1 MNSLSFDTDEVISVK
16 ANIGFIDV
24 KRAASYRSPGEH
36 LDARGRNQNDF
47 ICAAKLDKLF
57 DL

>member
-1 MNSLSFDTDEVISVK
+1 MLSARLRTAYGSK
-16 ANIGFIDV
+16 
-24 KRAASYRSPGEH
+24 H
-36 LDARGRNQNDF
+36 LDAHGRNQNDF

>member
-1 MNSLSFDTDEVISVK
+1 LAQPTLS
-16 ANIGFIDV
+16 A
-24 KRAASYRSPGEH
+24 RLRSACAGKH
-36 LDARGRNQNDF
+36 LDARGRNHNDF

>member
-1 MNSLSFDTDEVISVK
+1 MNSLSFNPHEVISVK
-16 ANIGFIDV
+16 ANIGFTDV
-24 KRAASYRSPGEH
+24 KRASSYRLLGKH